1 MVTVLM
7 RLIVPL
13 LVIIVVVYGV
23 VAGSPLLVI
32 AGAAGAALLAGGRFG
47 RLGPED
53 ASQFNHL
60 AKRAAGPPWRWLIYG
75 AGLCALLSAWI
86 SQQNQFTFSSFYVW
100 LLALALLLAAGLLH
114 DRARPRVVH
123 AVAGE
128 PASGTSPADPS
139 ALAASPAAVSR
150 DERALLW
157 TRVDWLIVVA
167 LTVLALALRLYQ
179 LGALLPPMHGDEGE
193 MGLLALLARYGPASG
208 LSPQP
213 LPPFST
219 AFLDHPTLFHYLQV
233 LPLLL
238 FGDTITAL
246 RTLSAVVGAL
256 CAPLIYLVGR
266 LGWGRIAGFTA
277 GWLLAVSHLHIHY
290 SRIALNNIETVW
302 FVILLIALL
311 ALLYEITERASPP
324 GAQTAPPAEQTA
336 PPAEQVEPSSPP
348 PLTKRPWSHSPS
360 HPLTPPLTL
369 LIAIGLVTGLGQ
381 YFYFGSRLMPILAAI
396 LLFVLW
402 RMRRVPLWQ
411 LAVAAVAVAVAYL
424 PLAAYFAGH
433 PTPFVGRM
441 QGVTILSPAGIAQT
455 LGPQAVWPNDL
466 PLLLWT
472 QIRTNL
478 LFFLNG
484 GDRSAFYLADIP
496 AFDKVTV
503 VLFWLGLGV
512 VVAHARRFH
521 ELALLLW
528 LGIGVLLAGV
538 VTLDAP
544 NGPRLI
550 VAVPAM
556 YLICGVF
563 MQKAVDLAARLWP
576 QYGRRTG
583 LGAVGA
589 VAAVTLLLNYNIYF
603 VDYQQRQPNTM
614 VVRLAEE
621 MAAAAP
627 DSRAYLLG
635 APNLFVN
642 YGTIRFLAFATE
654 KYDLEAPDQ
663 LAPLL
668 SETHSRKDA
677 LVLALPNH
685 LADLQ
690 QIQQQFPNGT
700 LSEHK
705 DPQGAVLY
713 AIYRIPAADLAQQLA
728 PKP

>member
-23 VAGSPLLVI
+23 VAGSPLWVI

-47 RLGPED
+47 SFGPDD
-53 ASQFNHL
+53 ASQFNRL
-60 AKRAAGPPWRWLIYG
+60 AKRAAGPPWRWLFYG
-75 AGLCALLSAWI
+75 AVLCALLSAWI
-86 SQQNQFTFSSFYVW
+86 SQQDQFNFSSFYVW
-100 LLALALLLAAGLLH
+100 LLALVLLLAAGLVH
-114 DRARPRVVH
+114 DRARPRAAAVVS
-123 AVAGE
+123 GE
-128 PASGTSPADPS
+128 PAPGTSPGDP
-139 ALAASPAAVSR
+139 AASPAAVPG
-150 DERALLW
+150 DEHAPLW
-157 TRVDWLIVVA
+157 TRVDWLLVVA
-167 LTVLALALRLYQ
+167 LTLLALALRLYQ
-179 LGALLPPMHGDEGE
+179 LGAFLPPMHGDEGE

-256 CAPLIYLVGR
+256 CAPLIYLIGR
-266 LGWGRIAGFTA
+266 LAWGRIAGFTA

-311 ALLYEITERASPP
+311 ALLYEITRSQGLPGVEASPTLASDSP
-324 GAQTAPPAEQTA
+324 TEQTS
-336 PPAEQVEPSSPP
+336 PASP
-348 PLTKRPWSHSPS
+348 THSLP
-360 HPLTPPLTL
+360 TPPLTL
-369 LIAIGLVTGLGQ
+369 LISIGLVTGLGQ

-402 RMRRVPLWQ
+402 RMRRVPFWQ
-411 LAVAAVAVAVAYL
+411 LGVAAAAAAVVYL
-424 PLAAYFAGH
+424 PLAAFYAGH

-441 QGVTILSPAGIAQT
+441 QGVTVFSPAGITQT

-466 PLLLWT
+466 PLLLWA
-472 QIRTNL
+472 QVKTNL

-496 AFDKVTV
+496 GFDKVTV

-521 ELALLLW
+521 ELTLLLW
-528 LGIGVLLAGV
+528 LGFGVLLAGV

-556 YLICGVF
+556 YLVCGVF

-589 VAAVTLLLNYNIYF
+589 VAAATLLLNYNIYF
-603 VDYQQRQPNTM
+603 VEYQQRQPNTG
-614 VVRLAEE
+614 VVSLAEDI
-621 MAAAAP
+621 AAAGP
-627 DSRAYLLG
+627 DYRAYLLG

-654 KYDLEAPDQ
+654 KYDLETPDR
-663 LAPLL
+663 LAPLV
-668 SETHSRKDA
+668 SQAGSSKGA

-705 DPQGAVLY
+705 DVQGAILY
-713 AIYRIPAADLAQQLA
+713 ATYRIPAAELARGVA

>member
-1 MVTVLM
+1 VQTDPPAVQTELS
-7 RLIVPL
+7 
-13 LVIIVVVYGV
+13 
-23 VAGSPLLVI
+23 SP
-32 AGAAGAALLAGGRFG
+32 
-47 RLGPED
+47 
-53 ASQFNHL
+53 H
-60 AKRAAGPPWRWLIYG
+60 PPT
-75 AGLCALLSAWI
+75 
-86 SQQNQFTFSSFYVW
+86 Q
-100 LLALALLLAAGLLH
+100 
-114 DRARPRVVH
+114 RP
-123 AVAGE
+123 
-128 PASGTSPADPS
+128 SN
-139 ALAASPAAVSR
+139 
-150 DERALLW
+150 
-157 TRVDWLIVVA
+157 
-167 LTVLALALRLYQ
+167 LRL
-179 LGALLPPMHGDEGE
+179 P
-193 MGLLALLARYGPASG
+193 
-208 LSPQP
+208 SP
-213 LPPFST
+213 
-219 AFLDHPTLFHYLQV
+219 
-233 LPLLL
+233 
-238 FGDTITAL
+238 
-246 RTLSAVVGAL
+246 
-256 CAPLIYLVGR
+256 
-266 LGWGRIAGFTA
+266 
-277 GWLLAVSHLHIHY
+277 
-290 SRIALNNIETVW
+290 
-302 FVILLIALL
+302 
-311 ALLYEITERASPP
+311 
-324 GAQTAPPAEQTA
+324 
-336 PPAEQVEPSSPP
+336 
-348 PLTKRPWSHSPS
+348 SPS
-360 HPLTPPLTL
+360 HPLIPPLTL
-369 LIAIGLVTGLGQ
+369 LIAIGLATGLGQ

-411 LAVAAVAVAVAYL
+411 LGVAALAAAVAYL

-441 QGVTILSPAGIAQT
+441 QGVTVFSPAGIAQT

-472 QIRTNL
+472 QVKTNL

-496 AFDKVTV
+496 GFDKVTV

-528 LGIGVLLAGV
+528 LGVGVLLAGV

-550 VAVPAM
+550 VAVPTM

-576 QYGRRTG
+576 QYGLRTG

-603 VDYQQRQPNTM
+603 VDYQQRQPNTG
-614 VVRLAEE
+614 VVSLAEE
-621 MAAAAP
+621 IAAAAP
-627 DSRAYLLG
+627 DYRAYLLG

-663 LAPLL
+663 LAPLV
-668 SETHSRKDA
+668 SQAGSSKGA

-690 QIQQQFPNGT
+690 QIQQQFPSGT

-705 DPQGAVLY
+705 DAQGAVLY
-713 AIYRIPAADLAQQLA
+713 TTYRIPAAELAQQLA

>member
-13 LVIIVVVYGV
+13 LVIMVVVYGV
-23 VAGSPLLVI
+23 VTGSPLWVI

-47 RLGPED
+47 SFGPDD
-53 ASQFNHL
+53 ASQFNRL
-60 AKRAAGPPWRWLIYG
+60 AKRAAGRPWRWLIY
-75 AGLCALLSAWI
+75 AAVLCALLSAWI
-86 SQQNQFTFSSFYVW
+86 SQQDQFNFSSFYVW
-100 LLALALLLAAGLLH
+100 LLALVLLLAAGLLH
-114 DRARPRVVH
+114 DRTRPRATRVVSG
-123 AVAGE
+123 A
-128 PASGTSPADPS
+128 PAPGTSPAGLS
-139 ALAASPAAVSR
+139 ARAASPAAVPG
-150 DERALLW
+150 DERAPLW
-157 TRVDWLIVVA
+157 TRADWLIAVG

-246 RTLSAVVGAL
+246 RTLSAVFGAL
-256 CAPLIYLVGR
+256 CALLIYLVGR

-277 GWLLAVSHLHIHY
+277 GWLLTVSHLHIHY

-311 ALLYEITERASPP
+311 ALLYEITRSAASP
-324 GAQTAPPAEQTA
+324 GAQTAPPAVQTALPAEQTA
-336 PPAEQVEPSSPP
+336 LSSP
-348 PLTKRPWSHSPS
+348 
-360 HPLTPPLTL
+360 HPLIPPLTL

-381 YFYFGSRLMPILAAI
+381 YFYFGSRLMPILAVL

-411 LAVAAVAVAVAYL
+411 LAVAAVAAAVVYL
-424 PLAAYFAGH
+424 PLAAFYAGH

-441 QGVTILSPAGIAQT
+441 QGVTVFSQAGIVQA

-472 QIRTNL
+472 QVKTNL
-478 LFFLNG
+478 LFFLNY

-512 VVAHARRFH
+512 VVAHLRRFH
-521 ELALLLW
+521 ELALLSW
-528 LGIGVLLAGV
+528 LGLGVLLAGV
-538 VTLDAP
+538 VTNDAP

-576 QYGRRTG
+576 RYGRRTG

-621 MAAAAP
+621 IAAAGL
-627 DSRAYLLG
+627 DYRAYLLG
-635 APNLFVN
+635 TPNLFVN

-654 KYDLEAPDQ
+654 KYDLEAPDK

-668 SETHSRKDA
+668 SQMDGSKGA

-690 QIQQQFPNGT
+690 QIQQQFPNGI
-700 LSEHK
+700 LAEHK
-705 DPQGAVLY
+705 DTQGTVLF
-713 AIYRIPAADLAQQLA
+713 ATYRIPR
-728 PKP
+728 PN

>member
-23 VAGSPLLVI
+23 VTGSPLWVI
-32 AGAAGAALLAGGRFG
+32 AGAAGAAFLAGGRFG
-47 RLGPED
+47 TLGPDD
-53 ASQFNHL
+53 ASQFNRL
-60 AKRAAGPPWRWLIYG
+60 AKRAAGPPWRWLIY
-75 AGLCALLSAWI
+75 AAVLCALLSAWI
-86 SQQNQFTFSSFYVW
+86 SQQDQFNFSSFYVW
-100 LLALALLLAAGLLH
+100 LLALVLLLAAGLIH
-114 DRARPRVVH
+114 DRARPR
-123 AVAGE
+123 
-128 PASGTSPADPS
+128 ASVSVSDEAHPGTSPGDP
-139 ALAASPAAVSR
+139 AAPAASPAAVPG
-150 DERALLW
+150 DERAPRW
-157 TRVDWLIVVA
+157 TRVDWLLVVA
-167 LTVLALALRLYQ
+167 LTLLALALRLYQ
-179 LGALLPPMHGDEGE
+179 LGAFLPPMHGDEGE

-256 CAPLIYLVGR
+256 CAPLIYLIGR

-302 FVILLIALL
+302 FVILLMALL
-311 ALLYEITERASPP
+311 ALLYETTRSATSPVTQASPTLASGSP
-324 GAQTAPPAEQTA
+324 VVQTDLPAVQTDLST
-336 PPAEQVEPSSPP
+336 PH
-348 PLTKRPWSHSPS
+348 L
-360 HPLTPPLTL
+360 LTPSLTL

-402 RMRRVPLWQ
+402 RMRCVPLWQ
-411 LAVAAVAVAVAYL
+411 LGVAAIAAAVVYL
-424 PLAAYFAGH
+424 PLAAFYAGH
-433 PTPFVGRM
+433 PTPFLGRM
-441 QGVTILSPAGIAQT
+441 QGVTVFSPAGITQT

-472 QIRTNL
+472 QVKTNL

-496 AFDKVTV
+496 GFDKVTV

-528 LGIGVLLAGV
+528 LGFGVLLAGV

-589 VAAVTLLLNYNIYF
+589 VAVVTLLLNYNIYF
-603 VDYQQRQPNTM
+603 VDYQQRQPNTWI
-614 VVRLAEE
+614 VNLAEE
-621 MAAAAP
+621 IAAAGP
-627 DSRAYLLG
+627 DYRAYLLG
-635 APNLFVN
+635 TPNLFVN
-642 YGTIRFLAFATE
+642 YGTIRFLAFATQ
-654 KYDLEAPDQ
+654 KYDLEGPDK

-668 SETHSRKDA
+668 SQVDGSKGA
-677 LVLALPNH
+677 LVLALSNH

-705 DPQGAVLY
+705 DAQGTVLY
-713 AIYRIPAADLAQQLA
+713 ATYRIPAAELTQQVA